1 MRIGIFSDTYTPF
14 INGVSTSIVC
24 LKKAL
29 EKKGH
34 EVYVVTVNNEKMGYS
49 YDEKERVMEAA
60 KIVSESKLYFEMI
73 PDFSIYDYRLSMIYS
88 FKAKKKIKEL
98 NLDVIHSQTEFG
110 IGTFARLVAM
120 ELDIPIVHTYHTLY
134 EEYLNSLTK
143 NKIKYMV
150 NGFVEYL
157 AEYYCDSSIGE
168 LIVPTAKTKEIFKKQ
183 YKFKR
188 EVHVIPNGIDLDKF
202 SIENI
207 NKKELEK
214 IKKQYGIKD
223 TDFVIMYVGR
233 LGPEKNITFLAR
245 AQKQIVKK
253 HKNCKLVIVGEGPMK
268 NELEK
273 ITSSIRENVIFTGK
287 IPQSDIQYYYR
298 LADVFATASKFETQG
313 LTVIEALASGVC
325 ALCILDDSFKDALID
340 NVNGNFFETEKEY
353 VDLVDKLMTDEK
365 LLNKYKKNA
374 IKTANE
380 HSYLTFG
387 DKVLEVYEFAIKNN
401 KEKTT
406 RYMDRFKKTVKG
418 VLKK

>member
-49 YDEKERVMEAA
+49 YDEKERVMR
-60 KIVSESKLYFEMI
+60 I
-73 PDFSIYDYRLSMIYS
+73 PALKAGIYDYRLSMIYS

-233 LGPEKNITFLAR
+233 LGPEKNIPFLAR

-387 DKVLEVYEFAIKNN
+387 DKVLEVYELAIKNN

-406 RYMDRFKKTVKG
+406 RYMNRFKKTVKG

>member
-49 YDEKERVMEAA
+49 YDEKERVMR
-60 KIVSESKLYFEMI
+60 I
-73 PDFSIYDYRLSMIYS
+73 PALKAGIYDYRLSMIYS

-233 LGPEKNITFLAR
+233 LGPEKNIPFLAR

-273 ITSSIRENVIFTGK
+273 ITS
-287 IPQSDIQYYYR
+287 
-298 LADVFATASKFETQG
+298 
-313 LTVIEALASGVC
+313 
-325 ALCILDDSFKDALID
+325 
-340 NVNGNFFETEKEY
+340 
-353 VDLVDKLMTDEK
+353 
-365 LLNKYKKNA
+365 
-374 IKTANE
+374 
-380 HSYLTFG
+380 
-387 DKVLEVYEFAIKNN
+387 
-401 KEKTT
+401 
-406 RYMDRFKKTVKG
+406 
-418 VLKK
+418 

>member
-49 YDEKERVMEAA
+49 YDEKERVMR
-60 KIVSESKLYFEMI
+60 I
-73 PDFSIYDYRLSMIYS
+73 PALKAGIYDYRLSMIYS

-406 RYMDRFKKTVKG
+406 RYMNRLKKTVKG

>member
-1 MRIGIFSDTYTPF
+1 MKIGIFSDTYTPF

-49 YDEKERVMEAA
+49 YDEKERVMR
-60 KIVSESKLYFEMI
+60 I
-73 PDFSIYDYRLSMIYS
+73 PALKAGIYDYRLSMIYS

-387 DKVLEVYEFAIKNN
+387 DKVLEVYELAIKNN

-406 RYMDRFKKTVKG
+406 RYMNRFKKTVKG

>member
-34 EVYVVTVNNEKMGYS
+34 EVYVITVNNEKMGYS
-49 YDEKERVMEAA
+49 YDEKERVMR
-60 KIVSESKLYFEMI
+60 I
-73 PDFSIYDYRLSMIYS
+73 PALKAGIYDYRLSMIYS

-168 LIVPTAKTKEIFKKQ
+168 LIVPTVKTKEIFKKQ

-233 LGPEKNITFLAR
+233 LGPEKNITFLVR

-273 ITSSIRENVIFTGK
+273 IASSIRENVIFTGK
-287 IPQSDIQYYYR
+287 IPQTDIQYYYR

-340 NVNGNFFETEKEY
+340 NVNGNFFENEKEY

-374 IKTANE
+374 TKTANE

-387 DKVLEVYEFAIKNN
+387 DKVLEVYELAIKNN

-406 RYMDRFKKTVKG
+406 RYIDRFKKTVKG

>member
-49 YDEKERVMEAA
+49 YDEKERVMR
-60 KIVSESKLYFEMI
+60 I
-73 PDFSIYDYRLSMIYS
+73 PALKAGIYDYRLSMIYS

-233 LGPEKNITFLAR
+233 LGPEKNIPFLAR

-353 VDLVDKLMTDEK
+353 IDLVDKLMTDEK

-374 IKTANE
+374 TKTANE

-387 DKVLEVYEFAIKNN
+387 DKVLEVYELAIKNN

>member
-49 YDEKERVMEAA
+49 YDEKERVMR
-60 KIVSESKLYFEMI
+60 I
-73 PDFSIYDYRLSMIYS
+73 PALKAGIYDYRLSMIYS

-233 LGPEKNITFLAR
+233 LGPEKNIPFLAR

-387 DKVLEVYEFAIKNN
+387 DKVLEVYELAIKNN

-406 RYMDRFKKTVKG
+406 RYMDRFKKKVKG

>member
-1 MRIGIFSDTYTPF
+1 
-14 INGVSTSIVC
+14 
-24 LKKAL
+24 
-29 EKKGH
+29 
-34 EVYVVTVNNEKMGYS
+34 
-49 YDEKERVMEAA
+49 
-60 KIVSESKLYFEMI
+60 
-73 PDFSIYDYRLSMIYS
+73 
-88 FKAKKKIKEL
+88 
-98 NLDVIHSQTEFG
+98 
-110 IGTFARLVAM
+110 
-120 ELDIPIVHTYHTLY
+120 
-134 EEYLNSLTK
+134 
-143 NKIKYMV
+143 
-150 NGFVEYL
+150 
-157 AEYYCDSSIGE
+157 
-168 LIVPTAKTKEIFKKQ
+168 
-183 YKFKR
+183 
-188 EVHVIPNGIDLDKF
+188 
-202 SIENI
+202 
-207 NKKELEK
+207 
-214 IKKQYGIKD
+214 
-223 TDFVIMYVGR
+223 MYVGR

-298 LADVFATASKFETQG
+298 LADVFATASKFETKG

-387 DKVLEVYEFAIKNN
+387 DKVLAVYEFAIKNN

-418 VLKK
+418 VQKKRKY

>member
-49 YDEKERVMEAA
+49 YDEKERVMR
-60 KIVSESKLYFEMI
+60 I
-73 PDFSIYDYRLSMIYS
+73 PALKAGIYDYRLSMIYS

-233 LGPEKNITFLAR
+233 LGPEKNIPFLAR

-340 NVNGNFFETEKEY
+340 NVNGNFFETEKGY

-387 DKVLEVYEFAIKNN
+387 DKVLEVYELAIKNN

-406 RYMDRFKKTVKG
+406 RYMDRFKKKVKG

>member
-49 YDEKERVMEAA
+49 YDEKERVMR
-60 KIVSESKLYFEMI
+60 I
-73 PDFSIYDYRLSMIYS
+73 PALKAGIYDYRLSMIYS

>member
-49 YDEKERVMEAA
+49 YDEKERVMR
-60 KIVSESKLYFEMI
+60 I
-73 PDFSIYDYRLSMIYS
+73 PALKAGIYDYRLSMIYS

-387 DKVLEVYEFAIKNN
+387 DKVLEVYELAIKNN

>member
-34 EVYVVTVNNEKMGYS
+34 EVYVVTVNNEKMGCS
-49 YDEKERVMEAA
+49 YDEKEKVMR
-60 KIVSESKLYFEMI
+60 I
-73 PDFSIYDYRLSMIYS
+73 PALKAGIYDYRLSMIYS

>member
-1 MRIGIFSDTYTPF
+1 MKIGIFSDTYTPF

-49 YDEKERVMEAA
+49 YDEKERVMR
-60 KIVSESKLYFEMI
+60 I
-73 PDFSIYDYRLSMIYS
+73 PALKAGIYDYRLSMIYS

-120 ELDIPIVHTYHTLY
+120 ELVIPIVHTYHTLY

-233 LGPEKNITFLAR
+233 LGPEKNIPFLAR

-387 DKVLEVYEFAIKNN
+387 DKVLEVYELAIKNN

-406 RYMDRFKKTVKG
+406 RYMNRFKKTVKG

>member
-49 YDEKERVMEAA
+49 YDEKERVMR
-60 KIVSESKLYFEMI
+60 I
-73 PDFSIYDYRLSMIYS
+73 PALKAGIYDYRLSMIYS

-157 AEYYCDSSIGE
+157 AEYYCDSSVGE
-168 LIVPTAKTKEIFKKQ
+168 LIVPTVKTKEIFKKQ

-188 EVHVIPNGIDLDKF
+188 DVHVIPNGIDLDKF

-340 NVNGNFFETEKEY
+340 NVNGNFFENDKEY
-353 VDLVDKLMTDEK
+353 VALVDKLMTDEK

-387 DKVLEVYEFAIKNN
+387 DKVLEVYELAIKNN

-406 RYMDRFKKTVKG
+406 RYMDRFKKKVKG

>member
-1 MRIGIFSDTYTPF
+1 
-14 INGVSTSIVC
+14 
-24 LKKAL
+24 
-29 EKKGH
+29 
-34 EVYVVTVNNEKMGYS
+34 
-49 YDEKERVMEAA
+49 
-60 KIVSESKLYFEMI
+60 
-73 PDFSIYDYRLSMIYS
+73 
-88 FKAKKKIKEL
+88 
-98 NLDVIHSQTEFG
+98 
-110 IGTFARLVAM
+110 
-120 ELDIPIVHTYHTLY
+120 
-134 EEYLNSLTK
+134 
-143 NKIKYMV
+143 
-150 NGFVEYL
+150 
-157 AEYYCDSSIGE
+157 
-168 LIVPTAKTKEIFKKQ
+168 
-183 YKFKR
+183 
-188 EVHVIPNGIDLDKF
+188 
-202 SIENI
+202 
-207 NKKELEK
+207 
-214 IKKQYGIKD
+214 
-223 TDFVIMYVGR
+223 MYVGR
-233 LGPEKNITFLAR
+233 LGPEKNIPFLAR
-245 AQKQIVKK
+245 TQKQIVKK

-418 VLKK
+418 VLKNENFSSKL

>member
-49 YDEKERVMEAA
+49 YDEKERVMR
-60 KIVSESKLYFEMI
+60 I
-73 PDFSIYDYRLSMIYS
+73 PALKAGIYDYRLSMIYS

-168 LIVPTAKTKEIFKKQ
+168 LIVPTTKTKEIFKKQ

>member
-49 YDEKERVMEAA
+49 YDEKERVMR
-60 KIVSESKLYFEMI
+60 I
-73 PDFSIYDYRLSMIYS
+73 PALKAGIYDYRLSMIYS

-233 LGPEKNITFLAR
+233 LGPEKNIPFLAR

-387 DKVLEVYEFAIKNN
+387 DKVLEVYELAIKNN

-406 RYMDRFKKTVKG
+406 RYMDRLKKTVKG

>member
-1 MRIGIFSDTYTPF
+1 MKIGIFSDTYTPF

-49 YDEKERVMEAA
+49 YDEKERVMR
-60 KIVSESKLYFEMI
+60 I
-73 PDFSIYDYRLSMIYS
+73 PALKAGIYDYRLSMIYS

>member
-49 YDEKERVMEAA
+49 YDEKERVMR
-60 KIVSESKLYFEMI
+60 I
-73 PDFSIYDYRLSMIYS
+73 PALKAGIYDYRLSMIYS

-98 NLDVIHSQTEFG
+98 NLDVIHLQTEFG

-157 AEYYCDSSIGE
+157 AEYYFDSSIGE
-168 LIVPTAKTKEIFKKQ
+168 LIVPTAKTKEIFKKK

>member
-49 YDEKERVMEAA
+49 YDDKERVMR
-60 KIVSESKLYFEMI
+60 I
-73 PDFSIYDYRLSMIYS
+73 PALKAGIYDYRLSMIYS

-157 AEYYCDSSIGE
+157 AEYYCDSSVGE
-168 LIVPTAKTKEIFKKQ
+168 LIVPTVKTKEIFKKQ

-188 EVHVIPNGIDLDKF
+188 DVHVIPNGIDLDKF

-340 NVNGNFFETEKEY
+340 NVNGNFFENDKEY
-353 VDLVDKLMTDEK
+353 VALVDKLMTDEK

-387 DKVLEVYEFAIKNN
+387 DKVLEVYELAIKNN

-406 RYMDRFKKTVKG
+406 RYIDRFKKTVKG

>member
-34 EVYVVTVNNEKMGYS
+34 EVYVVTVNNEKMGYI
-49 YDEKERVMEAA
+49 YDEKEKVMR
-60 KIVSESKLYFEMI
+60 I
-73 PDFSIYDYRLSMIYS
+73 PALKAGIYDYRLSMIYS

-188 EVHVIPNGIDLDKF
+188 EVHVIPNGIELDKF

-233 LGPEKNITFLAR
+233 LGPEKNIPFLAR

-325 ALCILDDSFKDALID
+325 ALCILDDSFKDAIID

-387 DKVLEVYEFAIKNN
+387 DKVLEVYELAIKNN

-406 RYMDRFKKTVKG
+406 RYMNRFKKTVKG